1 MQESREHILTTTL
14 QLFLRNSYKEV
25 TMSELVKESGL
36 SKGAFYHYF
45 SSKEQLFEEVINHF
59 YGSLMQVDYSRYAHD
74 SLQAFYH
81 DYLAGIQQRMD
92 RYPALVRGEVALQA
106 NQYQLLFDALKR
118 LPAFREMRA
127 RRQGMEL
134 AEWATVVREARAA
147 GEIRTNLSDMQVA
160 KLFVYLS
167 DGVAV
172 SLMLQNQT
180 DELLLEMNSAFAS
193 LYQQL
198 TP

>member
-1 MQESREHILTTTL
+1 MQESREHILSTTF

-59 YGSLMQVDYSRYAHD
+59 YGSHMQVNYSAYAHD
-74 SLQAFYH
+74 TLHAFYH
-81 DYLAGIQQRMD
+81 DHLAGIKQRLD
-92 RYPALVRGEVALQA
+92 RHPAIGEGALQI

-127 RRQGMEL
+127 RWRGLEL
-134 AEWATVVREARAA
+134 AEWTAMVRQARVA
-147 GEIRTNLSDMQVA
+147 GEIRTNLSDTQVA
-160 KLFVYLS
+160 KLFLYLG

-172 SLMLQNQT
+172 RLLLQNQT
-180 DELLLEMNSAFAS
+180 DELLLEMSSAFAA

>member
-1 MQESREHILTTTL
+1 MHESREHILSTTF

-59 YGSLMQVDYSRYAHD
+59 YGSLMQVDYSGYAHD
-74 SLQAFYH
+74 TLQAFYH
-81 DYLAGIQQRMD
+81 DYLAGTKQRLD
-92 RYPALVRGEVALQA
+92 RYPALAERTLQV
-106 NQYQLLFDALKR
+106 NQYQLVFDALKR
-118 LPAFREMRA
+118 LPAFREMRV
-127 RRQGMEL
+127 RRQGLEL
-134 AEWATVVREARAA
+134 AEWTAMVRHARTT
-147 GEIRTNLSDMQVA
+147 GEIHTNLSDTQVA
-160 KLFVYLS
+160 KLFMYLS

-172 SLMLQNQT
+172 RLLLQNQA
-180 DELLLEMNSAFAS
+180 DELLLEMSSAFAA

>member
-1 MQESREHILTTTL
+1 MQESREHILSTTL

-59 YGSLMQVDYSRYAHD
+59 YGSLMQVDYSVYAHD
-74 SLQAFYH
+74 TLRAFYH
-81 DYLAGIQQRMD
+81 DYLAGIKQRLD
-92 RYPALVRGEVALQA
+92 RHPAIVEGSLQV

-118 LPAFREMRA
+118 LPAFREMRV
-127 RRQGMEL
+127 RRQGLEL
-134 AEWATVVREARAA
+134 AEWTTMVRQARAA

-172 SLMLQNQT
+172 RLLLQNQT
-180 DELLLEMNSAFAS
+180 DELLLEMSSAFAA

>member
-1 MQESREHILTTTL
+1 MQESREHILATTL

-25 TMSELVKESGL
+25 TMSELVKASGL

-59 YGSLMQVDYSRYAHD
+59 YGSQMQVDYTGYAHD
-74 SLQAFYH
+74 TLQAFYH
-81 DYLAGIQQRMD
+81 DYLAGIKQRLD
-92 RYPALVRGEVALQA
+92 HHPAIVEGTLPV
-106 NQYQLLFDALKR
+106 NQYQLVFDALKR
-118 LPAFREMRA
+118 LPAFREMRV
-127 RRQGMEL
+127 RRQGLEL
-134 AEWATVVREARAA
+134 AEWTAMVRQARAT
-147 GEIRTNLSDMQVA
+147 GEIRTNLSDTQVA

-172 SLMLQNQT
+172 RLLLQNQT
-180 DELLLEMNSAFAS
+180 EELLLEMTSAFAT
-193 LYQQL
+193 LYQQF

>member
-1 MQESREHILTTTL
+1 MQESREHILSTTL

-59 YGSLMQVDYSRYAHD
+59 YGSLMQVDYSGYAHD
-74 SLQAFYH
+74 TLQAFYH
-81 DYLAGIQQRMD
+81 DYLAGIKQRLD
-92 RYPALVRGEVALQA
+92 RHPAIAEGTLQV

-118 LPAFREMRA
+118 LPAFREMRV
-127 RRQGMEL
+127 RRQGLEL
-134 AEWATVVREARAA
+134 AEWTAMVRQARAA
-147 GEIRTNLSDMQVA
+147 GEIRTSLSDTQVA

-172 SLMLQNQT
+172 RLLLQNQT
-180 DELLLEMNSAFAS
+180 DELLLEMSSAFAA

>member
-1 MQESREHILTTTL
+1 
-14 QLFLRNSYKEV
+14 
-25 TMSELVKESGL
+25 MSELVKESGL

-59 YGSLMQVDYSRYAHD
+59 YGSLMQVDYSGYAHD
-74 SLQAFYH
+74 TLRAFYH
-81 DYLAGIQQRMD
+81 DYLAGIKQRLD
-92 RYPALVRGEVALQA
+92 RHPALVEGKLQA

-118 LPAFREMRA
+118 LPAFREMRV
-127 RRQGMEL
+127 RRQGLEL
-134 AEWATVVREARAA
+134 AEWTAMVRQARAA
-147 GEIRTNLSDMQVA
+147 GEIRTSLLDTQVA

-172 SLMLQNQT
+172 NLMLQNQT
-180 DELLLEMNSAFAS
+180 DDLLLEMSSAFAA